1 MEASGLKML
10 DGRANVFH
18 AFFVAAFAV
27 SAFVVAPIV
36 PFAVFAAFGQFCPY
50 VPEQVFGFFVFALFA
65 QLLDFAFGLL
75 EELAHIVVFV
85 SVSSSVLV
93 FAVFSLASEF
103 GDGVMQVLECPCG
116 FIFFASFA
124 EFGDAAFLLV
134 NPFAEFIVIAII
146 AVFAVG
152 GFVAFAIG
160 DGAAMLFQFL
170 TGALGEGFG
179 LVALALFAQGINLFF
194 AFLKPRFQFVRLAV
208 DIAFTVAVFAI
219 RHTISLAG
227 SVAVAIAKAVI
238 CVWAVGFVVAW
249 PVAFVVVQR
258 QRCPRDAHA
267 CD

>member
-10 DGRANVFH
+10 DSRANVFH

-36 PFAVFAAFGQFCPY
+36 PFSVFAAFGQFCPY

-103 GDGVMQVLECPCG
+103 GDG
-116 FIFFASFA
+116 
-124 EFGDAAFLLV
+124 
-134 NPFAEFIVIAII
+134 
-146 AVFAVG
+146 
-152 GFVAFAIG
+152 
-160 DGAAMLFQFL
+160 AAMLFQFL

-179 LVALALFAQGINLFF
+179 LVGLALFAQGINLFF

-208 DIAFTVAVFAI
+208 FAI
-219 RHTISLAG
+219 PHTISLAG
-227 SVAVAIAKAVI
+227 SVADAIAKAVI
-238 CVWAVGFVVAW
+238 CAWAVG
-249 PVAFVVVQR
+249 FVVVQR
-258 QRCPRDAHA
+258 QRGPRDAHA